1 LETEE
6 ILELIT
12 QYIRRGVG
20 QKERLE
26 FIKFQI
32 ENSNSISPN
41 DEEYVT
47 SLKKN
52 FEESSPFPTK
62 IESTSENVKGKTDAN
77 NCIFCNKALKFG
89 KRLRPEK
96 IWYLEGKLCKN
107 CFKEIKACTNIF
119 DATYNEGIK
128 NILKKLQT
136 DKIKGKLIIQNFK
149 NCRRIMFVANKI
161 EHREII
167 SKIRIINFDK
177 IPFSDDSVAGKIK
190 SKIGKKATKPHLIV
204 NYRGMHINKNA
215 IFWIKDLEKA
225 FKEIDHLM
233 LSKS

>member
-1 LETEE
+1 METSE
-6 ILELIT
+6 ILQLIT
-12 QYIRRGVG
+12 QYIKRDLG

-32 ENSNSISPN
+32 ENSNSISLN
-41 DEEYVT
+41 DEEYIT
-47 SLKKN
+47 SLKKD
-52 FEESSPFPTK
+52 FEESIPFQTK
-62 IESTSENVKGKTDAN
+62 IEPTSENVKGKTNAS
-77 NCIFCNKALKFG
+77 NCTFCNKALKFG

-96 IWYLEGKLCKN
+96 IWYLEGKLCKD
-107 CFKEIKACTNIF
+107 CFKESKACTNIF
-119 DATYNEGIK
+119 GTTYSEGIK
-128 NILKKLQT
+128 HESKRRET

-149 NCRRIMFVANKI
+149 NCRRIIFVANKI
-161 EHREII
+161 EYREII
-167 SKIRIINFDK
+167 SKTRIIDFDK

-190 SKIGKKATKPHLIV
+190 SKIGKKATKPHLII